1 MISWPKTQRLANLT
15 RLTKVRQALG
25 RWGEDIAAKY
35 LVEQGLVILDRN
47 WRTRAGEI
55 DIIARDVNALV
66 FCEVKT
72 RRGTAFGSGVEAV
85 TALKS
90 RRLRR
95 LAAAWL
101 AEHGC
106 HGRRVRFDVVSV
118 APVRRGDPRIDHAKG
133 AF

>member
-1 MISWPKTQRLANLT
+1 M
-15 RLTKVRQALG
+15 TKVRQALG

-35 LVEQGLVILDRN
+35 LIEQGMEILDRN
-47 WRTRAGEI
+47 WRTPTGEI

-66 FCEVKT
+66 FFEVKT
-72 RRGTAFGSGVEAV
+72 RRSLVFGSGVEAV
-85 TALKS
+85 IGIKA

-101 AEHGC
+101 AQHGTQ
-106 HGRRVRFDVVSV
+106 GREVRFDVIGVHPGQGG
-118 APVRRGDPRIDHAKG
+118 APRIDHVRG